1 MKCMTENN
9 RRKGVKEMQ
18 NYIAADEVKDELGIS
33 KGKAY
38 QIIRGL
44 NEELREKGFLT
55 IAGKVSRKYFE
66 ERIYGYERGDGC
78 DCS

>member
-1 MKCMTENN
+1 
-9 RRKGVKEMQ
+9 MQ

-66 ERIYGYERGDGC
+66 ERIYGYEGGDGC

>member
-1 MKCMTENN
+1 M
-9 RRKGVKEMQ
+9 KGVEEMQ

-66 ERIYGYERGDGC
+66 ERIYGYERGDGG